1 MKLGSL
7 FTVCLSLIL
16 AGCTS
21 KSFPLPSSATPTE
34 PSGTVIRNEGQ
45 NLILSHPEFYWTL
58 TLPQDWVITYDTG
71 FELEANNAAETAFT
85 HLVSQTWLTK
95 DRKPNARAYVDYW
108 KNSTYGDIFP
118 IFAEGTL
125 VSETEV
131 SQDKFGGPYLRY
143 EFDDSKKGVHYLQ
156 VYASGGGPNSLVLTV
171 WAKSTDYPNVQ
182 AVLEAILNSVELLQE
197 K

>member
-1 MKLGSL
+1 VKLGSL

-45 NLILSHPEFYWTL
+45 NLVLSHPEFYWTL
-58 TLPQDWVITYDTG
+58 TLPQDWVVTYDTG
-71 FELEANNAAETAFT
+71 FELEANNAAETALM

-118 IFAEGTL
+118 ILADGTML
-125 VSETEV
+125 SETEI
-131 SQDKFGGPYLRY
+131 SPDKFGGPYLRY
-143 EFDDSKKGVHYLQ
+143 EFDDSKHGIRYLQ
-156 VYASGGGPNSLVLTV
+156 VYASGGGPNSIVLTV
-171 WAKSTDYPNVQ
+171 WTKNADFSKVQ
-182 AVLEAILNSVELLQE
+182 SVLEAILNSVELLQE

>member
-1 MKLGSL
+1 MRLRLL
-7 FTVCLSLIL
+7 FTICLFLIL

-21 KSFPLPSSATPTE
+21 KPLSLPAATTPTE
-34 PSGTVIRNEGQ
+34 PSGTVMRKDGQ
-45 NLILSHPEFYWTL
+45 NLILSHPEFYWAL
-58 TLPQDWVITYDTG
+58 TLPQDWVITHDTG
-71 FELEANNAAETAFT
+71 FEIEANNPGETAFM

-95 DRKPNARAYVDYW
+95 DRKPNARAYIDYW
-108 KNSTYGDIFP
+108 KNSTLGDIFP

-131 SQDKFGGPYLRY
+131 NQDKFGGPYLQY
-143 EFDDSKKGVHYLQ
+143 EFDDSKKGIRYLQ

-171 WAKSTDYPNVQ
+171 WAKNADYPNVQ
-182 AVLEAILNSVELLQE
+182 TVLEAILNSVELQQE

>member
-1 MKLGSL
+1 MQLRRLS
-7 FTVCLSLIL
+7 FVCLFLSL
-16 AGCTS
+16 AGCA
-21 KSFPLPSSATPTE
+21 LPSGSVPAQATPTE
-34 PSGTVIRNEGQ
+34 PSGTVILNDGQ

-58 TLPQDWVITYDTG
+58 TLPQDWVITHDTG
-71 FELEANNAAETAFT
+71 FEIEANNAGATTFM
-85 HLVSQTWLTK
+85 HMISQTWLTK

-118 IFAEGTL
+118 ILAQGTL
-125 VSETEV
+125 VGETEI

-143 EFDDSKKGVHYLQ
+143 EFDDSKKGLRYLQ

-171 WAKSTDYPNVQ
+171 WAKNTDYPNV
-182 AVLEAILNSVELLQE
+182 EAILESILHSVELLQE

>member
-1 MKLGSL
+1 M
-7 FTVCLSLIL
+7 
-16 AGCTS
+16 
-21 KSFPLPSSATPTE
+21 
-34 PSGTVIRNEGQ
+34 IRNDGQ
-45 NLILSHPEFYWTL
+45 NLVLSHPEFYWAL
-58 TLPQDWVITYDTG
+58 KLPQDWVITHDMG
-71 FELEANNAAETAFT
+71 FEIEANNAGETAFM

-118 IFAEGTL
+118 ILADGTML
-125 VSETEV
+125 SETEI

-156 VYASGGGPNSLVLTV
+156 VYASGGGPNSIVLTM
-171 WAKSTDYPNVQ
+171 WAKNTDYPNVQ
-182 AVLEAILNSVELLQE
+182 TVLEAILNSVELVKE

>member
-1 MKLGSL
+1 M
-7 FTVCLSLIL
+7 

-21 KSFPLPSSATPTE
+21 KSLPAAGTPTE
-34 PSGTVIRNEGQ
+34 PSGTVIRNDGQ
-45 NLILSHPEFYWTL
+45 NLVLSHPEFYWTL

-71 FELEANNAAETAFT
+71 FEIQANNAAETAFM

-131 SQDKFGGPYLRY
+131 SPDKFGGPYLRY
-143 EFDDSKKGVHYLQ
+143 EFDDSKKGIYYLQ
-156 VYASGGGPNSLVLTV
+156 VYASGDGPNSLVLTV
-171 WAKSTDYPNVQ
+171 WVKNIDYPNVQ

>member
-1 MKLGSL
+1 VKLGSL

-21 KSFPLPSSATPTE
+21 KSLPLPSSATPTE
-34 PSGTVIRNEGQ
+34 PSGTVIRDEGQ
-45 NLILSHPEFYWTL
+45 NLILSHPEFYWML
-58 TLPQDWVITYDTG
+58 TLPHDWAITRNTG
-71 FELEANNAAETAFT
+71 FEIEANNAGETAFM

-95 DRKPNARAYVDYW
+95 DRKANARAYVDYW

>member
-45 NLILSHPEFYWTL
+45 NLVLSHPEFYWTL
-58 TLPQDWVITYDTG
+58 TLPQDWVVTYDTG
-71 FELEANNAAETAFT
+71 FELEANNAAETALM

-118 IFAEGTL
+118 ILADGTMLSEAEI
-125 VSETEV
+125 SP
-131 SQDKFGGPYLRY
+131 DKFGGPYLRY
-143 EFDDSKKGVHYLQ
+143 EFDDSKHGIRYLQ
-156 VYASGGGPNSLVLTV
+156 VYASGGGPNSIVLTV
-171 WAKSTDYPNVQ
+171 WTKNADFSKVQ
-182 AVLEAILNSVELLQE
+182 SVLEAILNSVELLQE